1 MYGSKIRKHQRRT
14 TLELRGKV
22 YKFLFELSITLI
34 VLIFRE
40 CATSRAGVTAGQLA
54 TSSGDFANDQSTRSN
69 CRQRDIDQAGLDF
82 IYRLG
87 SKPEGF
93 DSYGSLLICCLA
105 LVGATSRNAS
115 LSQLA
120 RSRAQRLARRWGRL
134 HPLVPPDASP
144 DLVLDFV
151 LVSYA
156 LSRLGLREVA
166 IIAQIRSAAKR
177 FSAQDLLGFNPVIEP
192 PANDLP
198 YPCDCGLKNRRGRTF
213 CKQCKRRLATQSR
226 YRVWMEALAN
236 TYVAE
241 RCGITF
247 GVRYADVLKWLP
259 VMRPYPAG
267 AGQDE
272 EVVRDAIFAATHIVY
287 TLNDYNTYRLSP
299 RWLPQEF
306 AYLKASVEAAC
317 VKHDPELLGELLDS
331 LKAFGLR
338 ASHPLIIRGTKYL
351 LSSQNEDGSW
361 GDPDEE
367 NIRTRCHTTWTAI
380 DGLRTHAWRAERL
393 IHPEL
398 KLMLK
403 RWAQ

>member
-1 MYGSKIRKHQRRT
+1 MTTAPDQIAGSETSI
-14 TLELRGKV
+14 ERGV
-22 YKFLFELSITLI
+22 
-34 VLIFRE
+34 
-40 CATSRAGVTAGQLA
+40 
-54 TSSGDFANDQSTRSN
+54 
-69 CRQRDIDQAGLDF
+69 DF
-82 IYRLG
+82 IYRLV

-93 DSYGSLLICCLA
+93 DSYGSLSICCFA
-105 LVGATSRNAS
+105 LMGATSRDAS
-115 LSQLA
+115 LRQLT
-120 RSRAQRLARRWGRL
+120 RSRTKELAQRWGRV
-134 HPLVPPDASP
+134 HPLLPPDASP

-156 LSRLGLREVA
+156 LSRLGLRDVA
-166 IIAQIRSAAKR
+166 LNAQIRTAAKR

-192 PANDLP
+192 PANDLS
-198 YPCDCGLKNRRGRTF
+198 YPCDCGLKNHRGRTF
-213 CKQCKRRLATQSR
+213 CKQCKRRLAIQSR

-241 RCGITF
+241 RSGITF

-267 AGQDE
+267 ADQDE

-306 AYLKASVEAAC
+306 AYLKANVEAVC

-338 ASHPLIIRGTKYL
+338 ASHPLIMRGARYL
-351 LSSQNEDGSW
+351 LASQNEDGSW

-380 DGLRTHAWRAERL
+380 DGLRTHAWRAKRL
-393 IHPEL
+393 SRPEVTAI
-398 KLMLK
+398 LK
-403 RWAQ
+403 RGAR